1 MVGRVLHVFK
11 ILHHTLFL
19 KSYVPFLFLYV
30 SKEDMCKKGV
40 ILLLFCFMRQGFV
53 CVCVIVLIVLELY
66 L

>member
-40 ILLLFCFMRQGFV
+40 ILFCFMRQGFV